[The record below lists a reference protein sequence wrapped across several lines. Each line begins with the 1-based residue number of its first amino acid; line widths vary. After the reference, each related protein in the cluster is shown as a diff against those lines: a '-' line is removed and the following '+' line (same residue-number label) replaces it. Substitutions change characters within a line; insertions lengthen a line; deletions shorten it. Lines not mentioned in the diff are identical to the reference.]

1 MILIGRP
8 GIGKSEA
15 INNIRPIVKATGVKD
30 VFKPSTELLP
40 YDVTKGAMLDR
51 LAQYGRFGP
60 DPYAETLD
68 KAEKVK
74 YHSAFLAV
82 SELGNLVREKD
93 NALLNSLH
101 DLYDC
106 LAVVEEERRYL
117 KNTPIAIV
125 NPSIALLGGTTPSY
139 LSETFPPQAWNQGFM
154 ARVIMIYSADMIEPD
169 LFTEQEIDIALAQE
183 LVQDLRQVG
192 RLSGKMIFTED
203 AKKSIV
209 AWQKSGRQPQ
219 PEHQRLEH
227 YNTRRMRHA
236 LKLSMI
242 AAIDKGNALVID
254 VDDFQT
260 ALGWMIEAEKM
271 MPQVFLEL
279 VGRSDGQVI
288 NELWFHVKGL
298 WDSPLHGKRPITKAL
313 IVDFLR
319 HRVSSW
325 QIDQVIKTACEAELL
340 ILVPMGDNETRYKP
354 NLAPSLL
361 KAKKLV

>member
-1 MILIGRP
+1 MRTAKGFTYANLFVILIGRP

-30 VFKPSTELLP
+30 VFKPATELLP

-51 LAQYGRFGP
+51 LAQYKRFGP

-68 KAEKVK
+68 KAEKVV

-169 LFTEQEIDIALAQE
+169 LFNEQEIDIALASE

-192 RLSGKMIFTED
+192 RLQGKMVFTED
-203 AKKSIV
+203 AKKAIV

-236 LKLSMI
+236 LKLSMV
-242 AAIDKGNALVID
+242 AAIDVPAVERFWLEPTTTGSENATVCSYPTGVPSSSVLPEIVY
-254 VDDFQT
+254 VPPAT
-260 ALGWMIEAEKM
+260 
-271 MPQVFLEL
+271 VC
-279 VGRSDGQVI
+279 
-288 NELWFHVKGL
+288 FHPSVYESWSITL
-298 WDSPLHGKRPITKAL
+298 SNRPDPDCMYVPPNR
-313 IVDFLR
+313 IV
-319 HRVSSW
+319 
-325 QIDQVIKTACEAELL
+325 
-340 ILVPMGDNETRYKP
+340 
-354 NLAPSLL
+354 
-361 KAKKLV
+361 